1 MTAASVSLEDVS
13 PRSAGAQRPRRKQ
26 RTGFIVYFVTGV
38 VVSVIFAAPLVWAV
52 LRSLQPDNL
61 ATQAPSW
68 EDFHH
73 LTLGNY
79 RGLLSSPYNIIRN
92 VANSLVVAL
101 ATALLTAVVS
111 TLAGYGLGRFRFRG
125 AGLVFALILV
135 TMMVPFQA
143 LLTPLFLELQSM
155 HLVNSLAG
163 LVLFYT
169 TFNLPFGV
177 FMMRNSFKQI
187 PREMEDSARID
198 GASRTKML
206 LFVFRP
212 LVVPGIATTVLYAF
226 LFAWTEF
233 LGALTFLTSDNK
245 FTLPVALLGIESGT
259 YGQVNFGYL
268 IAGSVIAMV
277 PCVVLYVALQ
287 RYYVQGL
294 MSGAVKG

>member
-1 MTAASVSLEDVS
+1 
-13 PRSAGAQRPRRKQ
+13 
-26 RTGFIVYFVTGV
+26 
-38 VVSVIFAAPLVWAV
+38 
-52 LRSLQPDNL
+52 
-61 ATQAPSW
+61 
-68 EDFHH
+68 
-73 LTLGNY
+73 
-79 RGLLSSPYNIIRN
+79 
-92 VANSLVVAL
+92 
-101 ATALLTAVVS
+101 
-111 TLAGYGLGRFRFRG
+111 
-125 AGLVFALILV
+125 
-135 TMMVPFQA
+135 
-143 LLTPLFLELQSM
+143 
-155 HLVNSLAG
+155 
-163 LVLFYT
+163 
-169 TFNLPFGV
+169 
-177 FMMRNSFKQI
+177 MMRNSFKQI

-212 LVVPGIATTVLYAF
+212 LVAPGVATTVLYAF

-233 LGALTFLTSDNK
+233 LGALTFLTTDSK

>member
-1 MTAASVSLEDVS
+1 MSTVSVARGAATGPSVARR
-13 PRSAGAQRPRRKQ
+13 RSR
-26 RTGFIVYFVTGV
+26 RTGFALYLACGV
-38 VVSVIFAAPLVWAV
+38 VLSVIFVVPLLWAV
-52 LRSLQPDNL
+52 LRSLQPDEL
-61 ATQAPSW
+61 ATAAPSLR
-68 EDFHH
+68 DFSH
-73 LTLGNY
+73 LTLANY
-79 RGLLSSPYNIIRN
+79 RGLLSSPYNILHN
-92 VANSLVVAL
+92 VINSLVVAG
-101 ATALLTAVVS
+101 ATAVLTAFIS

-125 AGLVFALILV
+125 SGLAFAVILV

-143 LLTPLFLELQSM
+143 VLTPLFLELQYL
-155 HLVNSLAG
+155 HLTNSLAG
-163 LVLFYT
+163 LVFFYT

-187 PREMEDSARID
+187 PQEMEDSARID
-198 GASRTKML
+198 GASRTSML

-212 LVVPGIATTVLYAF
+212 LVVPGIATTILYAF

-233 LGALTFLTSDNK
+233 LGALTFLTSDSK

>member
-1 MTAASVSLEDVS
+1 
-13 PRSAGAQRPRRKQ
+13 
-26 RTGFIVYFVTGV
+26 
-38 VVSVIFAAPLVWAV
+38 
-52 LRSLQPDNL
+52 
-61 ATQAPSW
+61 
-68 EDFHH
+68 
-73 LTLGNY
+73 
-79 RGLLSSPYNIIRN
+79 SPYNIIRN